1 MSKLDQATHKR
12 FIDEYAAE
20 YPLYERYAAALKKC
34 LEQACAVALPEA
46 LVQSRPKAIASFAEK
61 CVRKQDKYKDPVR
74 DMTDLCGARVIV
86 QTLQQVK
93 AVRQFIE
100 ANFKIEESDD
110 KTESLGAT
118 EFGYRDM
125 HYIVRLRPDEPP
137 SGISSEDASAI
148 GDRRAEVQVRTWVQH
163 AWADTLHDRMYKTKL
178 KYPAEF
184 KRIGALLAAIMED
197 GDRSFDRLAEDIDGM
212 LANYSAFAA
221 PGDVRKEIEAQ
232 RLILANAPARKRPGI
247 ALSLARLLAATG
259 DYAGVVAE
267 LEPHAGAAGSV
278 QDEIALELGHA
289 RCRRHASAPRS
300 DDFRKGQAD
309 LQGVVDRLAKP
320 TRSHVPNLRRQRSL
334 RAHALAR
341 LAWSHSLQPGGA
353 PTARSL
359 YQAALALEPVNP
371 YFLAEVVGHEIHWQG
386 GPDRAAVLAPQIRA
400 AIGVCHEHL
409 SNGTEMPYA
418 CFTAGRLSLLL
429 GESHDALCLYARGIR
444 HFLSGASA
452 TPADVLEAEEQ
463 WLLLVCGAR
472 QPEEGYRWCLDL
484 LALARRAGSAAT
496 AAEPAPAP
504 VIVVAGGAGT
514 LGGAESACVHGLLA
528 AALPGFNGLVISGGT
543 RAGAP
548 GAVGAAVEWSDRNG
562 GRAFRTR
569 GYLPALLSEHE
580 PRDER
585 YDERV
590 ACGENGF
597 SPEQPLRYWRDMLE
611 AGISP
616 AAVRVF
622 GFGGGRI
629 SGCEYAMA
637 LALGA
642 TVGLVVG
649 SRGRADK
656 TIADPAWSGDPNLIP
671 LPCDPATVR
680 AFLQPHRSDIA
691 EDAIEGMARNFH
703 EAYVAGGANR
713 WPDHLKPWP
722 KLPETYK
729 TANREQARY
738 MIRILESC
746 GFVVRPAA
754 AKPSAIQFTDEEV
767 ERMAELE
774 HGRWNVERLRDGWR
788 PGPRDD
794 ARKRH
799 PCLVPWS
806 DGRALTEEIKAY
818 DRNAVRLFPSHLAR
832 VGLEVARP

>member
-1 MSKLDQATHKR
+1 MLDQATHKR

-20 YPLYERYAAALKKC
+20 YPVYERYAAALKKC
-34 LEQACAVALPEA
+34 LEQACAVALPES
-46 LVQSRPKAIASFAEK
+46 LVQSRPKALASFAEK

-74 DMTDLCGARVIV
+74 NMTDLCGARVIV

-110 KTESLGAT
+110 KTEALGAT

-125 HYIVRLRPDEPP
+125 HYIVRIRPGEPP
-137 SGISSEDASAI
+137 PGFSSEDVSAI

-197 GDRSFDRLAEDIDGM
+197 GDRSFDRLADDIDGM

-221 PGDVRKEIEAQ
+221 PDDVRKEIEVQ
-232 RLILANAPARKRPGI
+232 RLILANAPVRKQPGI

-259 DYAGVVAE
+259 DYAGVVAA
-267 LEPHAGAAGSV
+267 LEPHLVAAGSL
-278 QDEIALELGHA
+278 QDELALELGYA
-289 RCRRHASAPRS
+289 RCKRNASTSRS
-300 DDFRKGQAD
+300 DEFRKGQAE

-320 TRSHVPNLRRQRSL
+320 TRSHVPNLRKQQSLHARS
-334 RAHALAR
+334 LAR

-353 PTARSL
+353 PTARAL
-359 YQAALALEPVNP
+359 YQAALALEPANP

-386 GPDRAAVLAPQIRA
+386 GPDRAALLAPQIRA
-400 AIGVCHEHL
+400 AIATCREHL
-409 SNGTEMPYA
+409 ANGTEMPYA

-429 GESHDALCLYARGIR
+429 GESYDAFCLFARGIR
-444 HFLSGASA
+444 HVLTGASVM
-452 TPADVLEAEEQ
+452 PADVLDDEEQ
-463 WLLLVCGAR
+463 WLQLVCGAR

-484 LALARRAGSAAT
+484 LSLARRAGTAAT
-496 AAEPAPAP
+496 PSGASP

-514 LGGAESACVHGLLA
+514 LGGAESACVRDLLA
-528 AALPGFNGLVISGGT
+528 AGLYGFNGLVVSGGT
-543 RAGAP
+543 RVGAP
-548 GAVGAAVEWSDRNG
+548 GAVGDAVEEADRRG
-562 GRAFRTR
+562 GRTFRAR
-569 GYLPALLSEHE
+569 GYLPAALSQYE

-585 YDERV
+585 YDELV
-590 ACGENGF
+590 TCGENGF
-597 SPEQPLRYWRDMLE
+597 SLEQPLRYWRDLLE
-611 AGISP
+611 AGTSP

-642 TVGLVVG
+642 AVGLVVG

-656 TIADPAWSGDPNLIP
+656 TLADPAWRGEANLIP

-680 AFLQPHRSDIA
+680 AFLQPHRLDVP
-691 EDAIEGMARNFH
+691 EEAIEGMARNFH
-703 EAYVAGGANR
+703 EAYVAGSANR
-713 WPDHLKPWP
+713 LPDNMKPWP

-738 MIRILESC
+738 VIRILEAC
-746 GFVVRPAA
+746 GFVVRRADA
-754 AKPSAIQFTDEEV
+754 TPSVIQFTDEEV

-774 HGRWNVERLRDGWR
+774 HGRWNVERLQNGWR
-788 PGPRDD
+788 PGTRDD
-794 ARKRH
+794 ANKRH
-799 PCLVPWS
+799 PCIVPWS
-806 DGRALTEEIKAY
+806 DRKALTEEIKDY
-818 DRNAVRLFPSHLAR
+818 DRNAVRQFPAQLAR
-832 VGLEVARP
+832 VGFEVVRP